1 MVSGAQ
7 SVEGAQF
14 DVFDMQGK
22 VAAQGVLTN
31 GSINVG
37 ALAQGNYVLRLTQ
50 AGSVRSQKFIKK

>member
-1 MVSGAQ
+1 
-7 SVEGAQF
+7 
-14 DVFDMQGK
+14 MQGK